1 MCMRRAVRRRR
12 AGHSPAT
19 PVTGARAAAECK
31 WAVLG
36 GDEPIGG
43 AGEAAL
49 RLEARRESHLEL
61 IGPQAVIEAEA
72 RAEAWAEAEMIAAA
86 AEAREAALQAHGR
99 AGLRT
104 REELARGGE

>member
-1 MCMRRAVRRRR
+1 MPKSNLTAISHG
-12 AGHSPAT
+12 AASD
-19 PVTGARAAAECK
+19 GARSVE
-31 WAVLG
+31 
-36 GDEPIGG
+36 EQ
-43 AGEAAL
+43 L

-61 IGPQAVIEAEA
+61 IGPQAIIEAEA